1 MDSSLLINNIRSLCK
16 KNHVSISKLEADLF
30 LSPGL
35 ISRWSK
41 SMPSLDKIA
50 DIADY
55 FGVSIDE
62 LAGRSS
68 SATDNNFS
76 SGRFILLL
84 YQQSIYGETVWE
96 ILNPQSLPDE
106 LLGVTLPK
114 NFSDNLFGSYYTVYQ
129 NGFFILTA
137 NHTSD
142 GALKLALHILPD
154 IYSHCCCI
162 CSDTGRLTRLYEFLE
177 PRFREQSNAMKAHNL
192 MESYIQENVSAEPS
206 ENDKITLLR
215 DIDNASNY

>member
-1 MDSSLLINNIRSLCK
+1 MDSSLLINNIRNLCK
-16 KNHVSISKLEADLF
+16 KNQVSISKLEADLF

-35 ISRWSK
+35 ISRWNK
-41 SMPSLDKIA
+41 NMPSLDKIV

-68 SATDNNFS
+68 SPTDNFS

-96 ILNPQSLPDE
+96 ILNPQSLPNG
-106 LLGVTLPK
+106 LLDVTLPK
-114 NFSDNLFGSYYTVYQ
+114 NFSDNLFSSYYAVYQ

-142 GALKLALHILPD
+142 RTLKLALHILPD
-154 IYSHCCCI
+154 VYSHCYCI
-162 CSDTGRLTRLYEFLE
+162 CSDTGKLTRLYEFLE
-177 PRFREQSNAMKAHNL
+177 PRFREQSNAMKARNL
-192 MESYIQENVSAEPS
+192 INSYIQENASAEPP

>member
-1 MDSSLLINNIRSLCK
+1 MDSNLLINNIRDLCK

-35 ISRWSK
+35 ISRWNK
-41 SMPSLDKIA
+41 NMPSLDKIA

-68 SATDNNFS
+68 SPTDNNFNL
-76 SGRFILLL
+76 GRFILLL
-84 YQQSIYGETVWE
+84 YQQSIYGETVWK
-96 ILNPQSLPDE
+96 ILDPQSLPDE
-106 LLGVTLPK
+106 LSSVTLPK

-137 NHTSD
+137 SHTSE
-142 GALKLALHILPD
+142 GILKLALHILPD
-154 IYSHCCCI
+154 VYSRCCCI
-162 CSDTGRLTRLYEFLE
+162 CSDTDKLTRLYKFLE
-177 PRFREQSNAMKAHNL
+177 PRFREQLNEMKVGNL
-192 MESYIQENVSAEPS
+192 INSYMQETDSAEPPG
-206 ENDKITLLR
+206 NDKITLLR
-215 DIDNASNY
+215 DIDHASNY